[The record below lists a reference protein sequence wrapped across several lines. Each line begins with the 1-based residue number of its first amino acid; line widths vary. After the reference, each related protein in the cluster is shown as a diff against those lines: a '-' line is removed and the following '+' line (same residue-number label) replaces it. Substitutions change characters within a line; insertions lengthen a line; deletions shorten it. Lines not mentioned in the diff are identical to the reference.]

1 MQRRAKYLVE
11 LDRFNRIEFIEKNG
25 RRYSV
30 TALLAILMVLRG
42 NLETICYRY
51 GRKPKRVRRKSD
63 R

>member
-1 MQRRAKYLVE
+1 MQRRAKYVVE

-30 TALLAILMVLRG
+30 TALSAILLALRG

-51 GRKPKRVRRKSD
+51 GQKPKRARRKSD

>member
-1 MQRRAKYLVE
+1 MVE
-11 LDRFNRIEFIEKNG
+11 LDRFNRIEFVEKNG

-51 GRKPKRVRRKSD
+51 GQKPKRVRRKSG